1 MSTNYTIPEILLQI
15 KSASKNPNDIVRG
28 LQTHSGVSFRE
39 LLRYAHDDVPWY
51 RKDLPAFT
59 AEGSPE
65 GLAPSSLWAE
75 IKRFYIFKSTYNL
88 PSKRKDEILVQI
100 LESISPKEIDL
111 LQSLFDGSFRYGFGV
126 DKETSIKA
134 FPNLFESKIISR

>member
-15 KSASKNPNDIVRG
+15 KSVSKNPNDIVRG

-59 AEGSPE
+59 SDGSPE
-65 GLAPSSLWAE
+65 GLAPSSLWTE
-75 IKRFYIFKSTYNL
+75 IKRFYIFKSMYNL
-88 PSKRKDEILVQI
+88 PTKRKDEILVQI
-100 LESISPKEIDL
+100 LESISPKEVDL
-111 LQSLFDGSFRYGFGV
+111 IRSLFDGSFRYGFGV
-126 DKETSIKA
+126 DKETAIKA
-134 FPNLFESKIISR
+134 FPNLLESKIVSR